1 MSKLGV
7 TLVSVIRPA
16 LRATLSVPSKLV
28 IGTVSELLVLG
39 ILKLVT
45 CGASISGKLITVWVE
60 KAAEISQVT
69 RTIRMSNLTK
79 KESKEFEKSVQ
90 GMVDNL
96 NKNVSKEVKD
106 V

>member
-1 MSKLGV
+1 MTIQEMARKGGQASVKKRLG
-7 TLVSVIRPA
+7 
-16 LRATLSVPSKLV
+16 
-28 IGTVSELLVLG
+28 
-39 ILKLVT
+39 
-45 CGASISGKLITVWVE
+45 GKTQS
-60 KAAEISQVT
+60 EISEVM

-79 KESKEFEKSVQ
+79 KESKESEKSVQ